1 MKKIW
6 DYLKP
11 RLWVME
17 QIGLYWLICCLPVIT
32 IGPAT
37 AAAYYTTMKVLRRE
51 SGDLRES
58 FFHSFR
64 DNLKQGIFL
73 TIICLAIYG
82 MLGINILSHWTD
94 TSTLGIL
101 LKVACFFLIILFT
114 GMAHYL
120 FPALSRFRLSNGKLL
135 VMSLQMSI
143 RFLLSTFILDCYLVA
158 MIYSLSQWPW
168 IALFVPGLWMF
179 LISLSVEKA
188 LKLYMP
194 APEDGTDDEDQW
206 YHQ

>member
-1 MKKIW
+1 
-6 DYLKP
+6 
-11 RLWVME
+11 
-17 QIGLYWLICCLPVIT
+17 
-32 IGPAT
+32 
-37 AAAYYTTMKVLRRE
+37 
-51 SGDLRES
+51 
-58 FFHSFR
+58 
-64 DNLKQGIFL
+64 
-73 TIICLAIYG
+73 
-82 MLGINILSHWTD
+82 
-94 TSTLGIL
+94 
-101 LKVACFFLIILFT
+101 
-114 GMAHYL
+114 
-120 FPALSRFRLSNGKLL
+120 
-135 VMSLQMSI
+135 MSLQMSI